1 MKSTILSGRLA
12 AAALL
17 LTLAACDGDPSGPG
31 DSQSTVSITYA
42 GTGISGR
49 YAATGEPSA
58 ALPPLR
64 QDYAQGRR
72 YASKGGIEVHSNA
85 TRSATM
91 TDFSTIDIPRL
102 TVGTSTIDPNCDDD
116 WCASV
121 SLAVEVGT
129 TGVSQARQSCFL
141 RQGSVTVTAVSDT
154 RVRGTFSGTGH
165 CLSASGTDDI
175 EDFTIT
181 SGSFDVALVDL
192 QG

>member
-1 MKSTILSGRLA
+1 MNSMIRSGRLA

-17 LTLAACDGDPSGPG
+17 VTLAACEGDPNGPG
-31 DSQSTVSITYA
+31 DTESTVRITYT
-42 GTGISGR
+42 GTGLSGR
-49 YAATGEPSA
+49 YEAAGEPSA
-58 ALPPLR
+58 AVPPLR

-72 YASKGGIEVHSNA
+72 YASMGGIEVHSNA

-91 TDFSTIDIPRL
+91 TDFSIIDIPRL
-102 TVGTSTIDPNCDDD
+102 TAGTSVIDPDCDDD

-121 SLAVEVGT
+121 SLALEVGT
-129 TGVSQARQSCFL
+129 TGVAQARQSCFL
-141 RQGSVTVTAVSDT
+141 RQGSVTVTAVDDA

-175 EDFTIT
+175 EDFVIT
-181 SGSFDVALVDL
+181 SGSFDVALRDL